1 MGITKMIG
9 KSVKKKPK
17 VMVAAATFEKWEKK
31 PAEDVAEFVNGMIEQ
46 VKKDFPLYRYKDST
60 FDYTHDGN
68 IDFKFR
74 FILKEFRGAL
84 SISR

>member
-1 MGITKMIG
+1 MGIAKMIG
-9 KSVKKKPK
+9 KSIKKKPK
-17 VMVAAATFEKWEKK
+17 VMVAVATFEKWEEK
-31 PAEDVAEFVNGMIEQ
+31 PAEDIEKFVKDMIEQ

-74 FILKEFRGAL
+74 FILKEFRGSL